1 MIYLNYAWLSIIN
14 IIVTLLALV
23 LAPVLPLF
31 ATVKAGPI
39 DNGSDIGTE
48 PRLPYWLNWF
58 MTPDNSLYGDAT
70 FKLINGCSYLSE
82 VKWLIRNPAYSFGL
96 KYVSGL
102 TPATFTGNNLIK
114 DNDNAVAGKLLVH
127 AGGLFQYTYVRQ
139 LFGSSRCLYCNF
151 GWNIRALVD
160 PNVPRKNHP
169 YEATFVFSPRISG
182 FR

>member
-1 MIYLNYAWLSIIN
+1 MYLNYALLSASN
-14 IIVTLLALV
+14 ILVSLLAIL

-31 ATVKAGPI
+31 ATVKMGLI
-39 DNGSDIGTE
+39 DNGSDVGE
-48 PRLPYWLNWF
+48 GPRLPLWLNWF

-70 FKLINGCSYLSE
+70 FELINGRSYLSQI
-82 VKWLIRNPAYSFGL
+82 KWLIRNPAYSFGL
-96 KYVSGL
+96 KYIPGL

-114 DNDNAVAGKLLVH
+114 DNDHAVPGKLLVH

-139 LFGSSRCLYCNF
+139 LGSTSRCLYCNF

-160 PNVPRKNHP
+160 PNVPRQNRP
-169 YEATFVFSPRISG
+169 YQATFVFSPRISG